1 MKVGK
6 TMEELVIGEEA
17 SFSKTI
23 TEVDIA
29 MFAAFTGDFNSMHM
43 DEVYTSKT
51 RFGRRIAHG
60 GVAAALAPTIL
71 DMNLPGVGTF
81 VQEVRYKYLAPV
93 YPGDTITCTG
103 KLIEKDME
111 QGLVTIHFT
120 FSNQE
125 NTGVIEGWAKV
136 IPPKKTA

>member
-1 MKVGK
+1 MKPGK
-6 TMEELVIGEEA
+6 SVEELVIGEEA

-71 DMNLPGVGTF
+71 DNSLPGLGTF
-81 VQEVRYKYLAPV
+81 VQEMRYKYLAPV
-93 YPGDTITCTG
+93 YPGDTVTCIG
-103 KLIEKDME
+103 RIVDKDVE
-111 QGLVTIHFT
+111 QNIATVHFT
-120 FSNQE
+120 FTNQE

-136 IPPKKTA
+136 NPPKKTV

>member
-1 MKVGK
+1 MKPGK

-43 DEVYTSKT
+43 DEVYTSRT

-71 DMNLPGVGTF
+71 DNSLPGLGTL
-81 VQEVRYKYLAPV
+81 VQEMRYKYLAPV

-103 KLIEKDME
+103 KLIEKDVE
-111 QGLVTIHFT
+111 QNLATVQFT
-120 FSNQE
+120 FTNQDSS
-125 NTGVIEGWAKV
+125 GVIIGWAKV
-136 IPPKKTA
+136 IPPKKSA